1 MMNDE
6 NFYNSE
12 SIREEWH
19 HNLSQDD
26 PHRSGIQFARRVRLA
41 RMVGLGAMFF
51 PISGV
56 LVTHSLSGGWW
67 LLLVGWAFVWPHL
80 AWQLACRSPDPFNRE
95 MYNLKV
101 DAIIAGVWIG
111 LMGVNAL
118 PTAAL
123 VMMIGMNMMGSGGCR
138 LFLAGWQ

>member
-6 NFYNSE
+6 NFYNNE
-12 SIREEWH
+12 GIREEWH
-19 HNLSQDD
+19 QNLSQDD
-26 PHRSGIQFARRVRLA
+26 PHSSGIRFARRVRLA

-51 PISGV
+51 PIAAV

-80 AWQLACRSPDPFNRE
+80 AWQLACRAPDPLNRE
-95 MYNLKV
+95 MYNLKM
-101 DAIIAGVWIG
+101 DAIIAGAWIG

-123 VMMIGMNMMGSGGCR
+123 VDV
-138 LFLAGWQ
+138 AP